1 MNLQKIYN
9 FCINKKIFNKKTFN
23 KKTFNKKIFKIFKI

>member
-9 FCINKKIFNKKTFN
+9 FCINKKTFNKKTFN
-23 KKTFNKKIFKIFKI
+23 KKTFKIFKI